1 MIATLATV
9 ESGPR
14 NGLEPSAR
22 NYWLAHCEGFRVDG
36 NAGRIGIV
44 EEVRDGGADG
54 EPLLAVRAG
63 LLGRRLLLVPAGAVF
78 EIVPRAMRIW
88 LRGPVTIAGSEPIRV
103 VEPADAE
110 GARRR
115 VPPRPLRTPRAA

>member
-1 MIATLATV
+1 MIATPATV
-9 ESGPR
+9 ESGPT

-22 NYWLAHCEGFRVDG
+22 TYWLAHCEGFRVDG
-36 NAGRIGIV
+36 IGGRIGIV
-44 EEVRDGGADG
+44 EEVRDADG

-63 LLGRRLLLVPAGAVF
+63 LLGRRVLLVPADAVF

-88 LRGPVTIAGSEPIRV
+88 LRGPVTIAGSEPIPV